1 MKTKRY
7 SVLVVLALIAV
18 SVAPVASQELDE
30 NMAIFGSFVGHS
42 FVGHYSNPEDSHYV
56 HVLKIEPTLDG
67 HAVRISKNVEELS
80 FEMET
85 LFYWD
90 AEKQQ
95 VAYLS
100 TTNKGQTSRGLVRS
114 ENNQLILDGEN
125 ILQGGNR
132 EYRQSYEVLSTGT
145 LEDRFYL
152 KSGDEWQQRH
162 LIVMR
167 ADTDNE

>member
-1 MKTKRY
+1 MKTK
-7 SVLVVLALIAV
+7 LCAALMVLALIVV
-18 SVAPVASQELDE
+18 SVVPVAGQELDD

-56 HVLKIEPTLDG
+56 HVLRIEPTLDG

-95 VAYLS
+95 IAYLS
-100 TTNKGQTSRGLVRS
+100 ATNKGQTSRGTV
-114 ENNQLILDGEN
+114 ILDSGQIILNGEN
-125 ILQGGNR
+125 VRKDGNR

-152 KSGDEWQQRH
+152 KSDDEWQQRH
-162 LIVMR
+162 LIVMKKTK
-167 ADTDNE
+167 DDE